1 MANGV
6 ASGQKQIKGE
16 TKKRKKKIV
25 QYKYMR
31 NSSFTVLKQQCQLSE
46 VFPTLPTKMIFVIV
60 G

>member
-16 TKKRKKKIV
+16 TKREKKIV

-46 VFPTLPTKMIFVIV
+46 VFPALPTKMIFVIV